1 MEENSAP
8 VAGFEVFD
16 SPEAMMASEQP
27 QEETPQQESQP
38 VQEEQ
43 STESTLV
50 QEEQSTESTPYVDP
64 EAHPSTP
71 ETTEQPQAEPQQ
83 YEQPEYSQEQV
94 EQAVLNYASE
104 RLGTQITSFEQ
115 LQNAQSPAIDDR
127 VAKIAE
133 FVETTGRAPE
143 DWFRYQSLDPQ
154 GMDDLTAVRVNLA
167 SEYPNLS
174 ASEINLLVK
183 NSYPLDAEA
192 NDANTVQM
200 SQLRLKVDAQKARQA
215 ISELREKYTAP
226 APERD
231 LGTESII
238 DDKWISAMSGEV
250 DRMTG
255 LEFDLGNNKS
265 FTFGFDDSTRNRLKQ
280 SNAKIEDF
288 FDPFVDDN
296 GNWDYDALSTHIAV
310 SQNIDSI
317 VRSAYQQGL
326 GDGQRGLVDKAANVS
341 NSAPQQTGQE
351 QNNPLSDQVR
361 NLLRNGSS
369 GLTFKI

>member
-38 VQEEQ
+38 VQEGQ
-43 STESTLV
+43 PM
-50 QEEQSTESTPYVDP
+50 ESTPYVDP
-64 EAHPSTP
+64 EAYPSTP
-71 ETTEQPQAEPQQ
+71 EPTAQPQAEPQQ
-83 YEQPEYSQEQV
+83 YQQPEYSQEQV

-115 LQNAQSPAIDDR
+115 LQNAQSPAIDER

-154 GMDDLTAVRVNLA
+154 RMDDLTAVRVNLA

-215 ISELREKYTAP
+215 ISELRERYTAP

-238 DDKWISAMSGEV
+238 DDKWISTMSGEV

-310 SQNIDSI
+310 SQNIDAI

-326 GDGQRGLVDKAANVS
+326 GDGQRGLVDRAANVS
-341 NSAPQQTGQE
+341 SSAPRQTGQE

-361 NLLRNGSS
+361 NLLRTGSS

>member
-1 MEENSAP
+1 MEENTAP

-27 QEETPQQESQP
+27 QEETPQQESRP
-38 VQEEQ
+38 VQEEAPM
-43 STESTLV
+43 
-50 QEEQSTESTPYVDP
+50 ESTPYVDP
-64 EAHPSTP
+64 DAAPY
-71 ETTEQPQAEPQQ
+71 EPQQ
-83 YEQPEYSQEQV
+83 NEQPEYSTEDI

-104 RLGTQITSFEQ
+104 RLGMKISSFDQ
-115 LQNAQSPAIDDR
+115 LQGPQQPAIDER

-133 FVETTGRAPE
+133 FVETTGRSPE
-143 DWFRYQSLDPQ
+143 DWFRYQSLNPET
-154 GMDDLTAVRVNLA
+154 MDDLTAVRVNLA

-174 ASEINLLVK
+174 SSEINLLVK

-215 ISELREKYTAP
+215 ISDLRNRYMAP
-226 APERD
+226 APGRD
-231 LGTESII
+231 SDMDPII
-238 DDKWISAMSGEV
+238 DDNWIAAMSSEV
-250 DRMTG
+250 DQMTG
-255 LEFDLGNNKS
+255 LEFDLGNNKTFS
-265 FTFGFDDSTRNRLKQ
+265 FGFDDSTRSRLKQ
-280 SNAKIEDF
+280 SNAKIEEF

-296 GNWDYDALSTHIAV
+296 GNWNYDALSTHIAI

-317 VRSAYQQGL
+317 VRSAYQQGV
-326 GDGQRGLVDKAANVS
+326 GDGQRGLVDRAANVS
-341 NSAPQQTGQE
+341 SSSPQQTGQE

-361 NLLRNGSS
+361 NLLRNSSS

>member
-27 QEETPQQESQP
+27 QEEAPQQESQP

-43 STESTLV
+43 PM
-50 QEEQSTESTPYVDP
+50 ESTPYVDP
-64 EAHPSTP
+64 EAAPSEPQP
-71 ETTEQPQAEPQQ
+71 EAQSEPQAEPQQ
-83 YEQPEYSQEQV
+83 AQPEYSQE
-94 EQAVLNYASE
+94 EIEKAVLTYASE
-104 RLGTQITSFEQ
+104 RLGMQIESFDQ
-115 LQNAQSPAIDDR
+115 LQGAQQKTIDER

-133 FVETTGRAPE
+133 FVETTGRGPE
-143 DWFRYQSLDPQ
+143 DWFRYQSLNPET
-154 GMDDLTAVRVNLA
+154 MDDLTAVRVNLA
-167 SEYPNLS
+167 AEYPNLS
-174 ASEINLLVK
+174 SSEINLLVQ
-183 NSYPLDAEA
+183 NSYPMDAEA

-215 ISELREKYTAP
+215 ISDLRDRYTAP

-231 LGTESII
+231 VDMDPII
-238 DDKWISAMSGEV
+238 DDQWISTMSSQV
-250 DRMTG
+250 DQMTG
-255 LEFDLGNNKS
+255 LEFDLGNEKS
-265 FTFGFDDSTRNRLKQ
+265 FTFGFDDATRSRLKQ
-280 SNAKIEDF
+280 SNANIEDF
-288 FDPFVDDN
+288 FDPFVDDE

-310 SQNIDSI
+310 SQNIDAI
-317 VRSAYQQGL
+317 VKSAYQQGV

-341 NSAPQQTGQE
+341 SATPQQTGQE

-361 NLLRNGSS
+361 NLLRNSSS